1 MYQLISN
8 FLESVKEIDKD
19 IFPFLANKK
28 DFNSEVDSVYYS
40 GPYWDDEEIVEM
52 IHSITKGKWLSSG
65 EKVHKFEKQ
74 FSKKFGFGHS
84 VMVNSGSS
92 ANLVMIAAL
101 KKYFGW
107 NDGDEIIVCA
117 CGFATTVAPIVQN
130 NLKPVFVD
138 INWSDLNWDLEQI
151 ESKISDKTV
160 AVISSP
166 VLGNPYDIDRIVEI
180 CKNNKIS
187 LIADNCDSL
196 GSKWKGEYLTDFAV
210 AASCSFYP
218 AHHICTVEGGM
229 VSSNIKEIVDLAH
242 SFAWWGRDCYCVG
255 QQNLLSC
262 GTCGKRFDN
271 WFEGYDGIVDH
282 KYIFSNM
289 GYNLKPLDL
298 QGGLGS
304 VQLTKFEEIH
314 RIRRENKQKIGSILE
329 SISGIRVVGENP
341 NAETSWFGV
350 PIICDSRELKETL
363 VAFLEK
369 NKIQTRNYFAGNI
382 LLHPGYRDLDDAN
395 KYPNANQVLNK
406 VFFLGCSP
414 TINRSMVKHISDVV
428 EKYKNREEDKK
439 YIPFHHR
446 V

>member
-1 MYQLISN
+1 MYQLIDN
-8 FLESVKEIDKD
+8 FIKSTKEIDSD

-28 DFNSEVDSVYYS
+28 NFNPETDSVYYS

-52 IHSITKGKWLSSG
+52 IHSILKGKWLSSG

-74 FSKKFGFGHS
+74 FSKKFGFNHS

-92 ANLVMIAAL
+92 ANLVMFAAL
-101 KKYFGW
+101 KKHFGW
-107 NDGDEIIVCA
+107 EDGDEIIVCA
-117 CGFATTVAPIVQN
+117 CGFATTVAPIVQTG
-130 NLKPVFVD
+130 LKPVFVD
-138 INWSDLNWDLEQI
+138 IDWSDLNWDLDQVEQ
-151 ESKISDKTV
+151 KISSRTV

-166 VLGNPYDIDRIVEI
+166 VLGNPYNIDKIVEI
-180 CKNNKIS
+180 CKEKNIH

-196 GSKWKGEYLTDFAV
+196 GSKWNENYLTDYAV

-229 VSSNIKEIVDLAH
+229 VSSNIKEVVDLAR

-271 WFEGYDGIVDH
+271 WLEGYDGIVDH

-304 VQLTKFEEIH
+304 VQLTKFEDIH
-314 RIRRENKQKIGSILE
+314 HIRRKNKKEIGDIIE
-329 SISGIRVVGENP
+329 TISGARVVGERP
-341 NAETSWFGV
+341 EAETSWFGV
-350 PIICDSRELKETL
+350 PIICQTKQLKETL
-363 VAFLEK
+363 VAHLEK

-382 LLHPGYRDLDDAN
+382 LLHPGYKHLDDAS

-414 TINRSMVKHISDVV
+414 TINKSMIEHIKTVV
-428 EKYKNREEDKK
+428 GNYK
-439 YIPFHHR
+439 I
-446 V
+446 